1 MHSSQVFEN
10 IYYILAAAWRRRY
23 LIVTP
28 FLVMPFVGLVVG
40 IISPKHYQTHMS
52 FLIQETAKMNPFLG
66 DLAVSTKLQ
75 ERMKALETLFHSRH
89 VLTEVGTEMGL
100 IGKNAKDIERDQMVA
115 KLSAALSVQLVGTD
129 LIKLSYQAGSPE
141 NMAAVLD
148 AVGRHFINN
157 LLAPEKSSLTASEGF
172 LDVQLSQRR
181 KELEVAELRLATYKT
196 EHGGE
201 LPELH
206 MSNVTR
212 LREMRQLLSQ
222 REMELAGADAAQ
234 KTLRS
239 KLGQTDPVVGKLE
252 EQIVTIRGQLSLL
265 RARYTDNHS
274 EVQSAMRRLS
284 RLESERSQ
292 VLRNGRTVSDQDMD
306 RLWNLASSL
315 TGADGEQ
322 NTRPLLVSQL
332 RELQTS
338 QAKVSQL
345 NQEVASLNAAVEELA
360 KKVGAFGS
368 TETALQELQRDLTVK
383 RKFYDDLLQRLE
395 MAKVTSALGLFEAPE
410 RIKIIDRPFTP
421 SAPVNLSLLIY
432 FVLGAAGGLFIGVAL
447 AAISELADNTVRRGD
462 AIEKMTGSPVLSRI
476 PKLSP
481 EVELAKSAQLGLT
494 AQMLIRRL
502 AQWLNRLSNLITR
515 KHAHA

>member
-40 IISPKHYQTHMS
+40 LVSPKHYQTHMS

-100 IGKNAKDIERDQMVA
+100 ITKNAKDIERDQVVA
-115 KLSAALSVQLVGTD
+115 KLSDALTVQLVGTD
-129 LIKLSYQAGSPE
+129 LIKLTYQAGSPE
-141 NMAAVLD
+141 NMAAMLET
-148 AVGRHFINN
+148 VGRHFINN
-157 LLAPEKSSLTASEGF
+157 LLAPEKSSLVASEDF
-172 LDVQLSQRR
+172 LDVQLSERR
-181 KELEVAELRLATYKT
+181 KELAISEVRLATYKT
-196 EHGGE
+196 EHGAE

-212 LREMRQLLSQ
+212 LRDLRQLLSQ
-222 REMELAGADAAQ
+222 RQMELAGANASQ

-274 EVQSAMRRLS
+274 EVQTAVRKLS

-292 VLRNGRTVSDQDMD
+292 LMQNGRTLSDQDMD

-315 TGADGEQ
+315 TGPDGEQ
-322 NTRPLLVSQL
+322 NARPLLVSQL
-332 RELQTS
+332 RELQNS
-338 QAKVSQL
+338 QAKVSQVD
-345 NQEVASLNAAVEELA
+345 QEVANLQAAVEELD
-360 KKVGAFGS
+360 KKVSAFGS

-383 RKFYDDLLQRLE
+383 RKFYDDLLQRSE
-395 MAKVTSALGLFEAPE
+395 MAKVTSALGIFEAPE

-421 SAPVNLSLLIY
+421 SAPVNLPLILY
-432 FVLGAAGGLFIGVAL
+432 FVIGAAGGLIIGVAL
-447 AAISELADNTVRRGD
+447 AVLNELADNTVRRGD
-462 AIEKMTGSPVLSRI
+462 VIVQMTGAPVLSRI

-481 EVELAKSAQLGLT
+481 ELEAAPAAKTSTLL
-494 AQMLIRRL
+494 RSRL
-502 AQWLNRLSNLITR
+502 KKLLDWFIRLSKSLTR